1 MPEHAQVRLREVGLR
16 DGLQLTSSFPS
27 TETKIAIIEAEYA
40 AGVRLFEAG
49 SFVPPSRYPQFADVR
64 AVIDAIASLPGATA
78 TALALNHRGALD
90 ALGSGVPAI
99 DFVVSAS
106 PEHQRRNAN
115 STIDD
120 AIAQLREAVIERD
133 RGAHRPSISISVSMA
148 FGCSIVGHVP
158 PEDVLSIVGR
168 CRDAGADSVML
179 ADTVGY
185 AGPRQI
191 RELIDRVRA
200 EIGDI
205 DLGIHLHDT
214 RGMAIANAAAA
225 LDRGVTM
232 FDGSIGGLGGCPFAP
247 NATGNVVLEDLAFLC
262 QTMGHDTGIDVAA
275 LGEARAL
282 LQSALPDEQLH
293 GALARA
299 GMPLT

>member
-1 MPEHAQVRLREVGLR
+1 VRLREVGLR
-16 DGLQLTSSFPS
+16 DGLQLTASFP
-27 TETKIAIIEAEYA
+27 TTDDKIAIIEAEYA

-49 SFVPPSRYPQFADVR
+49 SFVLPSRFPQFADVR
-64 AVIDAIASLPGATA
+64 AIIAAIAELPGATA

-90 ALGSGVPAI
+90 ALDSGVPAI

-115 STIDD
+115 SSIDD
-120 AIAQLREAVIERD
+120 AIAQLREAVTERN
-133 RGAHRPSISISVSMA
+133 RSEHRPTVSISISMA
-148 FGCSIVGHVP
+148 FGCSIAGHVP
-158 PEDVLSIVGR
+158 PADVLSIVGR
-168 CRDAGADSVML
+168 CMAAGADSIVL

-191 RELIDRVRA
+191 SELIDLVRA
-200 EIGDI
+200 EVGEI

-225 LDRGVTM
+225 LERGVTM
-232 FDGSIGGLGGCPFAP
+232 LDGSIGGLGGCPFAP

-262 QTMGHDTGIDVAA
+262 QTMGYDTGIDVAA

-282 LQSALPDEQLH
+282 LQAALPSEQLY

-299 GMPLT
+299 GLPIT